1 MSTSSASAGSAA
13 WSRRPGPDPVPDTS
27 PVSGP
32 GDTAAPASAPSNNLV
47 LRIVSAAVLAP
58 LALFVAWIG
67 DWPFALFWGA
77 AAIAVLWEWTR
88 LVAGPRHFLML
99 VSCASAIAVAG
110 LVAWRDR
117 PATGIL
123 LVGLGAL
130 AATIF
135 APRERRFW
143 ITAGVGYAGTM
154 LLAPVLLRAD
164 AQYGFLAIMLLF
176 AVVWTTDVFAFFAG
190 RAIGGPKLSVAIS
203 PKKTWAGAIAGALGA
218 MVVAVIVAGLFGLLN
233 SGTIAVIGLLL
244 SVLAQLGDLL
254 ESWVKRQFRAK
265 EASGLIPGH
274 GGVMDRLDG
283 FWTAALVGCLV
294 GLLRGGFDNAARGLL
309 VW

>member
-1 MSTSSASAGSAA
+1 ML
-13 WSRRPGPDPVPDTS
+13 DTS

-32 GDTAAPASAPSNNLV
+32 GDAGASASAPSNNLM
-47 LRIVSAAVLAP
+47 LRIVSAAMLAP

-67 DWPFALFWGA
+67 DWPFAVFWGA

-99 VSCASAIAVAG
+99 SSCASAIVVAA
-110 LVAWRDR
+110 LVTWRDR
-117 PATGIL
+117 PTAGIL

-143 ITAGVGYAGTM
+143 ITAGIGYAGTM
-154 LLAPVLLRAD
+154 LLAPMLLRAD
-164 AQYGFLAIMLLF
+164 AQYGFFAMVLLF
-176 AVVWTTDVFAFFAG
+176 AVVWTTDVLAYFAG

-203 PKKTWAGAIAGALGA
+203 PKKTWAGAIAGAIGA
-218 MVVAVIVAGLFGLLN
+218 MVVAVIVAGLFGSAN
-233 SGTIAVIGLLL
+233 GGTIAVIALLL

-254 ESWVKRQFRAK
+254 ESWVKRRFGAK
-265 EASGLIPGH
+265 DASGLIPGH

-283 FWTAALVGCLV
+283 FWAAALAGCLV